1 MDIYGYH
8 AGKLG
13 VRRFTS
19 VNVETSPYLKIYL
32 NCLKNMGFDWKEC
45 YDKLFSCFCFPTF
58 YQYNGWMKGAN
69 CLATCYN
76 LFIDKKTAH
85 AKT

>member
-19 VNVETSPYLKIYL
+19 VNVETSPYQKIYL
-32 NCLKNMGFDWKEC
+32 DCLKNMGLNWKEC
-45 YDKLFSCFCFPTF
+45 YDELFLVFVLLFYKLYIFINTMVEWKE
-58 YQYNGWMKGAN
+58 QIVW
-69 CLATCYN
+69 LHATIY
-76 LFIDKKTAH
+76 L
-85 AKT
+85 